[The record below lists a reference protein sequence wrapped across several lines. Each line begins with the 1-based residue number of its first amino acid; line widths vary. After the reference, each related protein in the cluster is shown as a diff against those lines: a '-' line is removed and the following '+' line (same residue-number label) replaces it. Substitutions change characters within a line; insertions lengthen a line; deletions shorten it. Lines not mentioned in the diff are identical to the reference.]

1 MSMTED
7 KVMEQPETS
16 IEMPVKEQVE
26 NKAEEPVVD
35 MDIDLSATRKKR
47 LRIDGDANR
56 ILELNVSDM
65 NLLSRLTDS
74 YPKLEKLQEK
84 AMKIS
89 EQVAS
94 DGDNFDE
101 VKLGKDLKQIDKEMR
116 DILDKIFNANVSEV
130 CAPDGSMFDPFGGVC
145 RYERIINALV
155 RAYEDNIAKEA
166 ESLRK
171 NVGKYVNKKQG
182 KK

>member
-1 MSMTED
+1 MSLTED
-7 KVMEQPETS
+7 KVKDEKKEVVDTFDKKDTVEDVVEQP
-16 IEMPVKEQVE
+16 
-26 NKAEEPVVD
+26 VD

-65 NLLSRLTDS
+65 NLLSRLTES

-89 EQVAS
+89 EDVAS
-94 DGDNFDE
+94 DGDDFDE
-101 VKLGKDLKQIDKEMR
+101 VKLGKELKDIDKEMR
-116 DILDKIFNANVSEV
+116 KILDNIFNANVSEV
-130 CAPDGSMFDPFGGVC
+130 CAPDGSMFDPFGGLC

-155 RAYEDNIAKEA
+155 SAYEENIAKEA

-171 NVGKYVNKKQG
+171 NVAKYASKKG